1 MYLDNIRNCGE
12 TIFKIK
18 DNNKLYNMINK
29 ANYSDSFRKV
39 LKNISKE
46 EILELLE
53 EYDKLRVCNFEQFYN
68 NKYKHKRKGTSNE

>member
-1 MYLDNIRNCGE
+1 MYSDNIRHCEE

-18 DNNKLYNMINK
+18 DSNKLYNMINK

-39 LKNISKE
+39 LRNISKE

-53 EYDKLRVCNFEQFYN
+53 EYDALHICNFEQFYK
-68 NKYKHKRKGTSNE
+68 NKYKKGKLYE